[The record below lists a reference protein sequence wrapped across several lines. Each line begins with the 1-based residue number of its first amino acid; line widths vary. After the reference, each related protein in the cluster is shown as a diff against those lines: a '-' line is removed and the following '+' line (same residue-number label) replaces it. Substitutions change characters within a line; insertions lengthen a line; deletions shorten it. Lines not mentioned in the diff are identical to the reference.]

1 MAKRFFDTAIFDD
14 EWFFELT
21 KDGKL
26 FWIYFLSKCDNAGLL
41 KLNTKLAKFQ
51 TGVNSIDTVLIELG
65 NRLVRVSEQL
75 YFCPKFI
82 SFQYPKFPQS
92 NAPQEKQVIELLQ
105 KNGLWDFEK
114 NNFRDSVDTLSIDL
128 SKSYGNGKGKGNGN
142 GEENKGVEKN
152 FSEPEIEV
160 ADNVQHPYLEKI
172 KTDYPVLLKIDE
184 PLTQAQA
191 EKLEIDIGDS
201 LVYEK
206 MEAMANRK
214 DLLKKYKSVNLTI
227 RTWSKLNGKNGKTT
241 TGTEPK
247 ERKVGRVPES
257 GIRSIFEG
265 EIPII
270 FKRNSGNGGNDG

>member
-14 EWFFELT
+14 EWFFELS

-105 KNGLWDFEK
+105 KNGLWDFDK
-114 NNFRDSVDTLSIDL
+114 NNFRDSIDTLSIEL
-128 SKSYGNGKGKGNGN
+128 PNSHVYGKGKGNGN
-142 GEENKGVEKN
+142 GEENKGVEKKILN
-152 FSEPEIEV
+152 PEIEEV
-160 ADNVQHPYLEKI
+160 EILQHPYLEKI
-172 KTDYPVLLKIDE
+172 KTEYPILLKLKE

-191 EKLEIDIGDS
+191 EKLEIDIGDN

-206 MEAMANRK
+206 MEALANRI
-214 DLLKKYKSVNLTI
+214 DLLKKYASVNLTI
-227 RTWSKLNGKNGKTT
+227 RTWSKSNINNGKSTT
-241 TGTEPK
+241 NPADKKLGRTTEANAREFTG
-247 ERKVGRVPES
+247 RG
-257 GIRSIFEG
+257 
-265 EIPII
+265 PILDV
-270 FKRNSGNGGNDG
+270 KNLGY